1 MPPRS
6 AGERWQRNCRW
17 GRVVVMRRHRC
28 RSCFRWSAVWTNPG
42 RMPASHYTA
51 DPRQRTHYAPGAYPR
66 YCLHC
71 PQNEHRLMSA
81 TNKAAPGKTK
91 GRESESV
98 RSVERAVDVLFSFNQ
113 DQPVLDLPALQ
124 ERTGLSRPTLYRL
137 LRTLEAKGL
146 IYSFGS
152 PLRFQLGPRF
162 GLLASRGHRHL
173 RWWRWRPGRSNGF
186 GRRRRRRWD

>member
-1 MPPRS
+1 
-6 AGERWQRNCRW
+6 
-17 GRVVVMRRHRC
+17 
-28 RSCFRWSAVWTNPG
+28 
-42 RMPASHYTA
+42 
-51 DPRQRTHYAPGAYPR
+51 
-66 YCLHC
+66 
-71 PQNEHRLMSA
+71 MSA

-162 GLLASRGHRHL
+162 GLLAQSWTPAPALVALATGPLERLWQETQETVGLMMPISPTHRMCVFEHKSPQPL
-173 RWWRWRPGRSNGF
+173 SQPRHGLFRTSLPGRE
-186 GRRRRRRWD
+186 